1 MKMFKH
7 LFPAL
12 LLLAGMG
19 LAPTA
24 QASLIPKLGGTVV
37 YDSVRN
43 ITWSANANLA
53 GTTMNWT
60 AATAWAANLVY
71 AGFDDWRLP
80 TALNADLTGPCPGFN
95 CTGSELGNMF
105 YGDINH
111 GLGGVANTS
120 ITTTHNANYN
130 LFTNI
135 QSSVYWSGTEYA
147 PFPLNAWNF
156 STDIGYQFGV
166 VVSKGN
172 LYYAWAVRSGDV
184 AAVPEPG
191 VMGLLGIGA
200 LAWAGTRARRR
211 G

>member
-1 MKMFKH
+1 M
-7 LFPAL
+7 
-12 LLLAGMG
+12 
-19 LAPTA
+19 
-24 QASLIPKLGGTVV
+24 GGTVV

-80 TALNADLTGPCPGFN
+80 TALNADLTGPCEGIN

-111 GLGGVANTS
+111 GLGGVVDTS

-147 PFPLNAWNF
+147 PDPDGAWYF
-156 STDIGYQFGV
+156 GTDVGGQS

-172 LYYAWAVRSGDV
+172 GYYAWAVRSGDV
-184 AAVPEPG
+184 AAVR
-191 VMGLLGIGA
+191 L
-200 LAWAGTRARRR
+200 
-211 G
+211 

>member
-1 MKMFKH
+1 MK
-7 LFPAL
+7 AL
-12 LLLAGMG
+12 AKPLTALVLLAGMG

-24 QASLIPKLGGTVV
+24 QASLIPKLGGTVI

-53 GTTMNWT
+53 GTRMNWT

-80 TALNADLTGPCPGFN
+80 TALNADLTGPCSQYN

-135 QSSVYWSGTEYA
+135 NTFA
-147 PFPLNAWNF
+147 KNHA
-156 STDIGYQFGV
+156 D
-166 VVSKGN
+166 
-172 LYYAWAVRSGDV
+172 
-184 AAVPEPG
+184 
-191 VMGLLGIGA
+191 
-200 LAWAGTRARRR
+200 LA
-211 G
+211 